1 MAGAAAVLKEA
12 NCVLVGG
19 HTSEGPELA
28 MGFAVSVARALWGGL
43 DNYILVLILL
53 NANITFLHP

>member
-28 MGFAVSVARALWGGL
+28 MGFAVSVARALWEGL
-43 DNYILVLILL
+43 DS
-53 NANITFLHP
+53 